1 MDGLPEELLD
11 LAVDACDFV
20 SLKKLRQTCR
30 KLARLTTPRIFE
42 HVHFGM
48 FLDSLQKLCSIA
60 AHKDYRTMVK
70 KLTYHGE
77 LLPYFENREE
87 YAERIDMRP
96 PFSLFY
102 QMYCY
107 EKGLPVLPC
116 GDMRYREAKSAAL
129 AIWTKLAK
137 VDPELDLDAY
147 FKEYQSIWDEQQDW
161 DEERSAV
168 LRRAICNLPN
178 LEAAEVS
185 TQEMG
190 TPKNHGPVWGRLLPR
205 ILQGPDDWKFID
217 SNEEASL
224 GVSLDGA
231 QQITHLLRGLCERTG
246 KPVQSLKFS
255 TSNNVFWCQATRLPL
270 VHKSVWPDDLG
281 GLEIDGRVYEMRHA
295 FRNLTHLELLI
306 SFDHFW
312 DRRDWIGS
320 GMRAFLQEAKKLEK
334 LHFGY
339 TEETRDREDDKW
351 DDPLQILGDIHWP
364 VLHTLHASFTTREN
378 LLLNLF
384 QRHAGTL
391 RHLSLVDMALSRAH
405 GSWASIIEKIPQML
419 KLEYIYVESLWDST
433 CEENGG
439 AGLFEFW
446 EGGAYEL
453 SIMNYCLHGG
463 PPPLIY
469 PRDWNRA
476 HPDQPTLDYFAP
488 LRGSD
493 SEAEEDDIG
502 SEEDEDEILVE

>member
-1 MDGLPEELLD
+1 MDALPEELLD
-11 LAVDACDFV
+11 LIAAECDFV
-20 SLKKLRQTCR
+20 SLKRLRGTC
-30 KLARLTTPRIFE
+30 KVLARLTVPRIFE
-42 HVHFGM
+42 HVHVGM
-48 FLDSLQKLCSIA
+48 FMESLQKICCIA
-60 AHKDYRTMVK
+60 AHSDFRKMVR

-107 EKGLPVLPC
+107 EKGLPVLPS

-129 AIWTKLAK
+129 AIWTKLPK

-147 FKEYQSIWDEQQDW
+147 YQEYQRIWEEQQEW
-161 DEERSAV
+161 DEERTQI
-168 LRRAICNLPN
+168 LRRAICNLPK
-178 LEAAEVS
+178 LEMAEVS

-231 QQITHLLRGLCERTG
+231 QQITHLLKALCERTSR
-246 KPVQSLKFS
+246 PVRSLKFA
-255 TSNNVFWCQATRLPL
+255 TSNNVFWCQATRLPI
-270 VHKSVWPDDLG
+270 VHQSLWPAELG
-281 GLEIDGRVYEMRHA
+281 GLEIDGRVYEMRYA
-295 FRNLTHLELLI
+295 FQNLTHLELLI

-320 GMRAFLQEAKKLEK
+320 GMRAFLQEAKKLER

-339 TEETRDREDDKW
+339 SEETKDREDDRW

-364 VLHTLHASFTTREN
+364 VLHTLRASFTTREN
-378 LLLNLF
+378 LLVGLLK
-384 QRHAGTL
+384 RHSATL
-391 RHLSLVDMALSRAH
+391 KRLSMVDMALSRAH
-405 GSWASIIEKIPQML
+405 GSWASIIEQIPHIL
-419 KLEYIYVESLWDST
+419 KLEHIYVESLWDST
-433 CEENGG
+433 CEDNGG

-446 EGGAYEL
+446 EGGAYER
-453 SIMNYCLHGG
+453 SIMNYCINGG
-463 PPPLIY
+463 QLPLIY
-469 PRDWNRA
+469 PRDWNQV
-476 HPDQPTLDYFAP
+476 HPDEPTLDYFAP
-488 LRGSD
+488 LRDND
-493 SEAEEDDIG
+493 SEEGEEEA
-502 SEEDEDEILVE
+502 SEDEEEEILVE

>member
-1 MDGLPEELLD
+1 MDELPEELLD
-11 LAVDACDFV
+11 LIVGACDFA
-20 SLKKLRQTCR
+20 SLKKLRATCK
-30 KLARLTTPRIFE
+30 KLSRLTTPPLFE

-48 FLDSLQKLCSIA
+48 FLESLQKLCSIA
-60 AHKDYRTMVK
+60 AHQDYRKLVK
-70 KLTYHGE
+70 RLTYHGE
-77 LLPYFENREE
+77 LLPYFENKEE

-102 QMYCY
+102 QMYCF
-107 EKGLPVLPC
+107 EKDLPVLPS

-137 VDPELDLDAY
+137 VDPDLDLDAY
-147 FKEYQSIWDEQQDW
+147 FNEYQSIWEEQQEW
-161 DEERSAV
+161 DEDRSAV
-168 LRRAICNLPN
+168 LRRAICNLPS
-178 LEAAEVS
+178 LESADVS

-190 TPKNHGPVWGRLLPR
+190 TSKNHGPVWGRFLPR

-231 QQITHLLRGLCERTG
+231 QQITHLLRALCERTG
-246 KPVQSLKFS
+246 KPVKSLKFS
-255 TSNNVFWCQATRLPL
+255 TSNNVFWCQTTRLPL
-270 VHKSVWPDDLG
+270 VSQSISPPDLG
-281 GLEIDGRVYEMRHA
+281 GMEIDGRVYEMRHA
-295 FRNLTHLELLI
+295 FRQLTHLQLLI

-320 GMRAFLQEAKKLEK
+320 GMRAFLQEAKSLEN

-339 TEETRDREDDKW
+339 TEESRDREDHRW

-364 VLHTLHASFTTREN
+364 VLHTLHASFTTRED

-384 QRHAGTL
+384 KRHSATL
-391 RHLSLVDMALSRAH
+391 RRLSLVDMALARAH
-405 GSWASIIEKIPQML
+405 GSWASIIDKIPHMMN
-419 KLEYIYVESLWDST
+419 LEHIYVESLWDST
-433 CEENGG
+433 CDENGG

-446 EGGAYEL
+446 EGGAYER
-453 SIMNYCLHGG
+453 SIMNYCIHGG

-469 PRDWNRA
+469 PRDWNLA

-488 LRGSD
+488 PRRSSSEFEEEEESD
-493 SEAEEDDIG
+493 EE
-502 SEEDEDEILVE
+502 EEEILVE

>member
-1 MDGLPEELLD
+1 MDALPEELLD
-11 LAVDACDFV
+11 LIVAECDFV
-20 SLKKLRQTCR
+20 SLKRLRGTC
-30 KLARLTTPRIFE
+30 KVLARLTVPRIFE
-42 HVHFGM
+42 HVHVGM
-48 FLDSLQKLCSIA
+48 FMESLQKICCIA
-60 AHKDYRTMVK
+60 AHSDFRKMVR

-107 EKGLPVLPC
+107 EKGLPVLPS

-129 AIWTKLAK
+129 AIWTKLPK

-147 FKEYQSIWDEQQDW
+147 YKEYQRIWEEQQEW
-161 DEERSAV
+161 DEERTQI
-168 LRRAICNLPN
+168 LRRAICNLPK
-178 LEAAEVS
+178 LEMAEVS

-224 GVSLDGA
+224 GSL
-231 QQITHLLRGLCERTG
+231 
-246 KPVQSLKFS
+246 
-255 TSNNVFWCQATRLPL
+255 
-270 VHKSVWPDDLG
+270 WPAELG

-295 FRNLTHLELLI
+295 FQNLTHLELLI

-339 TEETRDREDDKW
+339 SEETKDREDDRW

-364 VLHTLHASFTTREN
+364 VLHTLRASFTTREN
-378 LLLNLF
+378 LLVDLLK
-384 QRHAGTL
+384 RHSATL
-391 RHLSLVDMALSRAH
+391 KRLSMVDMALSRAH
-405 GSWASIIEKIPQML
+405 GSWASIIEQIPHIL
-419 KLEYIYVESLWDST
+419 KLEHIYVESLWDST
-433 CEENGG
+433 CEDNGG

-446 EGGAYEL
+446 EGGAYER
-453 SIMNYCLHGG
+453 SIMNYCINGG
-463 PPPLIY
+463 QLPLIY
-469 PRDWNRA
+469 PRDWNQV
-476 HPDQPTLDYFAP
+476 HPDEPTLDYFAP
-488 LRGSD
+488 LRDND
-493 SEAEEDDIG
+493 SEEGEEEA
-502 SEEDEDEILVE
+502 SEDEEEEILVE